1 MQEFYDALQ
10 GGDVPKFVMEVSPR
24 IGLEELPQVSSG
36 ESTGLTQISIA
47 SSSSQTPSAAAA
59 EGDTDDLEEK
69 SAVPV
74 QDESA
79 ADHDVQDE
87 DARESGAPSTEEAER
102 RPTSASSDTGPAQNS
117 TEMVP
122 EKPSEGSKDDPISF
136 SQPPRVRGLSKREKR
151 RIAGDKELREARKL
165 AVKIRDG
172 KKTRKVRLDDVAAL
186 LEGAYS
192 MDVAKSMVDAL
203 DLEDVEVQGSLSV
216 RPFNVGQRVP
226 KITKILQLDKIHE
239 AITAI
244 KAKGNL
250 NLLANWSDFGYA
262 TLDLLEAMARV
273 LEARNRFRL
282 VQFTL
287 DWIDGVEWHIK
298 DVVHPFTDVCDYTKN
313 GL

>member
-1 MQEFYDALQ
+1 MHFRLKCNYETVIPPLRTFSTRWIVHAPQNNIDEGDVGVGGFNKHSCAAIRKEPAVATTDKYVQTKALAEKIVDRMALQSTPTYSVALQWMQEFYDALQ

-122 EKPSEGSKDDPISF
+122 EKPSEGSNDDPISF

-151 RIAGDKELREARKL
+151 RIAG
-165 AVKIRDG
+165 
-172 KKTRKVRLDDVAAL
+172 
-186 LEGAYS
+186 
-192 MDVAKSMVDAL
+192 
-203 DLEDVEVQGSLSV
+203 
-216 RPFNVGQRVP
+216 
-226 KITKILQLDKIHE
+226 
-239 AITAI
+239 
-244 KAKGNL
+244 
-250 NLLANWSDFGYA
+250 
-262 TLDLLEAMARV
+262 
-273 LEARNRFRL
+273 
-282 VQFTL
+282 
-287 DWIDGVEWHIK
+287 
-298 DVVHPFTDVCDYTKN
+298 
-313 GL
+313 